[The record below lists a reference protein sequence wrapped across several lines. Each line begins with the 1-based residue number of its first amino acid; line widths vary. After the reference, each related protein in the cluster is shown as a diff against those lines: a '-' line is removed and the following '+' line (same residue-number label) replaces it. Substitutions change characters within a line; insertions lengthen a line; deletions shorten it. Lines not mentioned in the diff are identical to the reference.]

1 MASNPEQ
8 NDICQLLLTWLERGK
23 GAYSHEIIAF
33 AAKVVKYNPY
43 ALPEAPKVRSRPSDS
58 SCVLPNW
65 TRHLLTVCVVCVA
78 CVVCIVCV
86 SS

>member
-23 GAYSHEIIAF
+23 GAFSHEIIAF

-43 ALPEAPKVRSRPSDS
+43 ALPEAPKVRARLNNS
-58 SCVLPNW
+58 SCALPD
-65 TRHLLTVCVVCVA
+65 
-78 CVVCIVCV
+78 CIRPPFN
-86 SS
+86 

>member
-1 MASNPEQ
+1 VPGFVSFFLSSSIDMTSNPEQ

-43 ALPEAPKVRSRPSDS
+43 ALPEAPKVRS
-58 SCVLPNW
+58 
-65 TRHLLTVCVVCVA
+65 TE
-78 CVVCIVCV
+78 
-86 SS
+86 